1 MKTSR
6 CFAIAL
12 LFCIALVSSA
22 WSATE
27 VTSIT
32 ASPDSFNPYTGE
44 TTTVTVEATPEVDVL
59 VLRVLTSDGGVVHE
73 GLTLTEI
80 EPGIYTVL
88 WDGRN
93 SNNALLTA
101 GNYNL
106 RVFNLATTTHI
117 GPLSGVIV
125 QGMVTP
131 SPDLFIPTGINAT
144 VITMEGTPGQT
155 GLSLRFYRS
164 GSYWCDASGSRDLL
178 LAETST
184 HGVYTASWNAVY
196 RDDYILR
203 DGTYTVKFRDALGI
217 VSDTT
222 AQVTISGVA
231 SVACVPDIF
240 APEGG
245 ETTTITAA
253 GAAGLNLEVK
263 VTSNTSPYDQVFKT
277 LSMTETSG
285 TYTAVWDGR
294 DESGNIVPV
303 ETYRIYVWHT
313 GSPVRY
319 YPTDYLDVT
328 DIISS
333 VIASPDPFSPTGT
346 NATVI
351 TMEGT
356 PGQTG
361 LSLRFYGSGTYWCDA
376 SGSRDLLLAETSTP
390 GVYTASWNA
399 IYRDDYIMRD
409 GAYTIYVYDEA
420 GNRSLTTGQ
429 VTISGVASV
438 VCVPDIFAPEG
449 GATTTITAA
458 GAVGLSLEVKV
469 TNTSPYDQV
478 FKTFSMTETSGT
490 YTAVWDGRD
499 ESGNIVP
506 VETYRIYVWHTES
519 PVRYYPTDHLDVTGV
534 ISSVIASPDPFTP
547 TGTNA
552 TVITVEGTPGQT
564 GLSLRFY
571 GSGTYWRD
579 TSGSYDLPLTET
591 STPGVYTASWNAI
604 YRDDYIMRDGAYT
617 IYVYDEAGNRSPT
630 TGQVTI
636 SGVSSVAVAPDPFT
650 PGGTN
655 VATVTANGA
664 TGLDLEARIFNY
676 STGVLTRVISM
687 LEASGS
693 YVAEWDGKDSYG
705 NFAGANRYRAEI
717 YHTGSDI
724 RYYRQSFFNVNVTVF
739 SITAAPDPFV
749 PTGSSEVT
757 LTVLADPLQSGLTA
771 NVTHPESGLTP
782 SLTLREEGSEGTYVT
797 EWDGTIGGVIP
808 KDATCTIQIYDSSG
822 NQFPTTGSFTLSSV
836 KSFTV
841 APNPFEVTGSST
853 VTITAEMMSGL
864 NLEAR
869 VGSVTIIPLTEAG
882 ETYTGVWDGKDNGG
896 DFVPSGDY
904 NVTLW
909 NSDTNVRYDLQT
921 ILTVTII
928 DTIPPETTITSGP
941 AEASYVPST
950 SVTLGWSGTD
960 NMGGALT
967 YAYRLDESEWS
978 PFDATTS
985 HTFDNLAEGLHTFA
999 VMARDQAGNEDPSP
1013 AVKSF
1018 YVDTSPPSPPGDFTA
1033 TPVQTGIRLEWS
1045 HSPSEDI
1052 YAYRL
1057 YWDRGT
1063 GSINYEVPYATI
1075 YYPLTTF
1082 VASIYSEGTYQ
1093 FAVRAVD
1100 RAGNEEQNTDVVT
1113 SVTVSGFNI
1122 AVTVPSSTYDRG
1134 QDVPITGT
1142 VTADDSSPI
1151 VDIPVAIDIV
1161 SNGFH
1166 RYYTAYTNASG
1177 EFSYTFHPRS
1187 NEAGSYTV
1195 WASAMH
1201 EGLTQSASD
1210 TFRILGL
1217 SIQPMTV
1224 TLDMSMNSSKTINL
1238 NLSNIGDVALS
1249 DIQYN
1254 LIDND
1259 PEDLITVFVDTSSL
1273 PSTLNPG
1280 TSIAIPVVITAEPGS
1295 PPTTPVIFALNAV
1308 SAEGSKETATI
1319 TVNLHEAVSIP
1330 VVTPDP
1336 LTVGIDPNETATK
1349 IVTVTNEGYAPMT
1362 DTSLSIHDLDTFNWI
1377 TVVNGHIGTINPSE
1391 SRSCQIYVDPP
1402 DDLTFGVYVVQLD
1415 LSYDGTMMPVYLTV
1429 EVTSATTGQAAFKVH
1444 DDTGSVVPNAEVSLI
1459 TKEFY
1464 VNVTPEGT
1472 REYNNVI
1479 KGKTDSNGYIL
1490 FEDVPVGDYRY
1501 VISAEGHDPYEAE
1514 ITVEPGVT
1522 PQTIGVILITN
1533 LVDIDFSVTP
1543 TIIEDQYTVTLNITY
1558 TTDLIKPTL
1567 YADPSSI
1574 YLSFF
1579 PEEIHEGTIT
1589 IKNTSNNAPVR
1600 DLMLNAADLDPV
1612 DNEVELVFENGAK
1625 TIVLGT
1631 LGPRE
1636 TVQVA
1641 YQATIPDAANAKLN
1655 TRHLG
1660 NIMATANYTYSFE
1673 GAAYESTTKTP
1684 IPVIFVK
1691 PTELRLPVISF
1702 VNDETDGDL
1711 DDLEYQGASYRL
1723 PVKSNRDV
1731 TFTYDRELKG
1741 VTHIYGG
1748 PDEESIITENEA
1760 LWLGT
1765 FNETDPLT
1773 FKGDTTT
1780 FDIVGL
1786 EETLEAQLINDRET
1800 FLSKRHYMGF
1810 FGQWEDRADRN
1821 AYLIPISITTI
1832 RPSSISGGGFYFPI
1846 GGGGWS
1852 WVPTEHVNEHGEV
1865 KIQIDQKVSLEREAF
1880 NAILDL
1886 TPTVSTLENVRLAL
1900 DIKDLDGN
1908 DASDLFFVVV
1918 TQQSGISSV
1927 DGGAISGPAEINW
1940 QIIPSSAA
1948 GGTEPDGLQYTISAT
1963 IDYEYGEDNFSYTT
1977 QSETITIKPMP
1988 KLTLDYELPYVI
2000 MAGKPVKI
2008 KVKVTNHGAGPAHNL
2023 TIISAQPKI
2032 VENVNNIPIS
2042 FAINGSSSTADA
2054 STYEAGV
2061 LTINFGDVPPG
2072 AEVEGYWLLTT
2083 TRDGYFIEF
2092 TSTLKHE
2099 NYLGIQL
2106 DPLIEAVNTH
2116 FIPAIGG
2123 RITDEGCAI
2132 PAITV
2137 EVWQG
2142 EELKGIDE
2150 VSTSGAY
2157 FISDLAAGD
2166 YLWVVKGGDGST
2178 LTSRDITVLAEQ
2190 PTSSINADLGGGVI
2204 DTDND
2209 EVPDCWEYYWFGS
2222 LEQKSWEDFDNDG
2235 LTNREEYE
2243 VGLDPTNPD
2252 TDGDGYA
2259 DGEEMRMGTDPLDG
2273 PRRLAKTTLLLK
2285 RGFNLIA
2292 IPEHDPY
2299 RPDLKDWL
2307 PALGDSSVIEKVLV
2321 YNGQAGTF
2329 VTLLPDDPLS
2339 EGFTLTGGEGL
2350 IVYARQDKEITFTAV
2365 LCSMLDLKEGFNLVG
2380 FACPVDGYTAFQ
2392 LLSDLGSENVAN
2404 IQRYSTEKGAFETAG
2419 FGPNS
2424 QVVGVDFPIIPG
2436 EGYFIYMK

>member
-1 MKTSR
+1 MQDG
-6 CFAIAL
+6 A
-12 LFCIALVSSA
+12 
-22 WSATE
+22 
-27 VTSIT
+27 
-32 ASPDSFNPYTGE
+32 YTIYVYDEAGNRS
-44 TTTVTVEATPEVDVL
+44 TTT
-59 VLRVLTSDGGVVHE
+59 
-73 GLTLTEI
+73 GL
-80 EPGIYTVL
+80 
-88 WDGRN
+88 
-93 SNNALLTA
+93 
-101 GNYNL
+101 
-106 RVFNLATTTHI
+106 
-117 GPLSGVIV
+117 
-125 QGMVTP
+125 
-131 SPDLFIPTGINAT
+131 
-144 VITMEGTPGQT
+144 
-155 GLSLRFYRS
+155 
-164 GSYWCDASGSRDLL
+164 
-178 LAETST
+178 
-184 HGVYTASWNAVY
+184 
-196 RDDYILR
+196 
-203 DGTYTVKFRDALGI
+203 
-217 VSDTT
+217 
-222 AQVTISGVA
+222 VTIAGVA
-231 SVACVPDIF
+231 SLACVPDIF

-245 ETTTITAA
+245 ATTTVTAT

-277 LSMTETSG
+277 LPMTEASG
-285 TYTAVWDGR
+285 SYTAVWDGR
-294 DESGNIVPV
+294 DETGNIVSV

-319 YPTDYLDVT
+319 NPTDYLDVT
-328 DIISS
+328 GVISS
-333 VIASPDPFSPTGT
+333 VTASPDPFSPTGT

-351 TMEGT
+351 TVEGSS
-356 PGQTG
+356 GQTG
-361 LSLRFYGSGTYWCDA
+361 LSLRFYR
-376 SGSRDLLLAETSTP
+376 SGSWWIDSTGSYYLPLTETSIA
-390 GVYTASWNA
+390 GVYTASWNG
-399 IYRDDYIMRD
+399 IYRDDYIMLD
-409 GAYTIYVYDEA
+409 GVYNIYVYDEA
-420 GNRSLTTGQ
+420 GNKSPTTGQ
-429 VTISGVASV
+429 MTISGVASV
-438 VCVPDIFAPEG
+438 
-449 GATTTITAA
+449 
-458 GAVGLSLEVKV
+458 AV
-469 TNTSPYDQV
+469 T
-478 FKTFSMTETSGT
+478 
-490 YTAVWDGRD
+490 
-499 ESGNIVP
+499 
-506 VETYRIYVWHTES
+506 
-519 PVRYYPTDHLDVTGV
+519 
-534 ISSVIASPDPFTP
+534 
-547 TGTNA
+547 
-552 TVITVEGTPGQT
+552 
-564 GLSLRFY
+564 
-571 GSGTYWRD
+571 
-579 TSGSYDLPLTET
+579 
-591 STPGVYTASWNAI
+591 
-604 YRDDYIMRDGAYT
+604 
-617 IYVYDEAGNRSPT
+617 
-630 TGQVTI
+630 
-636 SGVSSVAVAPDPFT
+636 PDPFT

-655 VATVTANGA
+655 VVTITANGA
-664 TGLDLEARIFNY
+664 TGLDLETRIFNN
-676 STGVLTRVISM
+676 STGALTRVVSM
-687 LEASGS
+687 LKASGS
-693 YVAEWDGKDSYG
+693 YVAEWNGKDSYG
-705 NFAGANRYRAEI
+705 NFAGANRYRADI

-724 RYYRQSFFNVNVTVF
+724 RYYRQSWFNVNVTVF
-739 SITAAPDPFV
+739 SITASPDPFV
-749 PTGSSEVT
+749 PTGSSEVA

-771 NVTHPESGLTP
+771 KVTHPESGPTP
-782 SLTLREEGSEGTYVT
+782 SITLREEGSEGTYVT

-808 KDATCTIQIYDSSG
+808 KDAICTIQIYDSSG

-841 APNPFEVTGSST
+841 APNPFEVTGYST
-853 VTITAEMMSGL
+853 ATITAEMMPEL

-869 VGSVTIIPLTEAG
+869 VGSVTTIPLTGTG
-882 ETYTGVWDGKDNGG
+882 ETYTGMWDGKDNGG
-896 DFVPSGDY
+896 DFVPSEAY

-909 NSDTNVRYDLQT
+909 NSDTNVRYDLET

-928 DTIPPETTITSGP
+928 DTIPPDTTITSGP
-941 AEASYVPST
+941 VEASYVSST
-950 SVTLGWSGTD
+950 SVTFGWSGAD
-960 NMGGALT
+960 NMPDALLYAHQLDGG
-967 YAYRLDESEWS
+967 EWS
-978 PFDATTS
+978 PFDSATTL
-985 HTFDNLAEGLHTFA
+985 TVDDLAEGLHTFA
-999 VMARDQAGNEDPSP
+999 VMARDQAVNEDPSP
-1013 AVKSF
+1013 ATRSF
-1018 YVDTSPPSPPGDFTA
+1018 SVDTSPPSPPADLTVA
-1033 TPVQTGIRLEWS
+1033 PIQTGIHLEWS

-1052 YAYRL
+1052 YEYRL
-1057 YWDRGT
+1057 YWDSGT
-1063 GSINYEVPYATI
+1063 GSINYTAPYATI
-1075 YYPLTTF
+1075 YYPLNVF
-1082 VASIYSEGTYQ
+1082 VASITSEGTYR

-1100 RAGNEEQNTDVVT
+1100 RAGNEEQNTDIVT

-1134 QDVPITGT
+1134 QDVPIAGT
-1142 VTADDSSPI
+1142 VTTDDSSPI

-1224 TLDMSMNSSKTINL
+1224 TLDMSMNSSKAVNL
-1238 NLSNIGDVALS
+1238 RLSNIGDISLT
-1249 DIQYN
+1249 DIQYS
-1254 LIDND
+1254 LVDND
-1259 PEDLITVFVDTSSL
+1259 LNDLISGFVDTSSL
-1273 PSTLNPG
+1273 PSTLNSG
-1280 TSIAIPVVITAEPGS
+1280 AYVAIPVVITAEPDS
-1295 PPTTPVIFALNAV
+1295 PPTAPVIFALNAV
-1308 SAEGSKETATI
+1308 SAENSKETTTI
-1319 TVNLHEAVSIP
+1319 TVNLHEAISIP

-1349 IVTVTNEGYAPMT
+1349 VVTVTNKGYASMAG
-1362 DTSLSIHDLDTFNWI
+1362 TSLSMHDSDTFNWI
-1377 TVVNGHIGTINPSE
+1377 TVINGYMGTINPSE
-1391 SRSCQIYVDPP
+1391 SNSCQIYVDPP
-1402 DDLTFGVYVVQLD
+1402 DDLAFGVYVVQLD
-1415 LSYDGTMMPVYLTV
+1415 LSYDGITIPVYLTV

-1444 DDTGSVVPNAEVSLI
+1444 DDAGSVVPNAEVSLI

-1514 ITVEPGVT
+1514 MTVEPGTT
-1522 PQTIGVILITN
+1522 PQTIGIILITN
-1533 LVDIDFSVTP
+1533 LVNIDFSVTP
-1543 TIIEDQYTVTLNITY
+1543 TTIEDQYTVTLNITY

-1631 LGPRE
+1631 LGPRQ

-1660 NIMATANYTYSFE
+1660 NIMATANYTYSIE
-1673 GAAYESTTKTP
+1673 GAAYESVTKTP

-1691 PTELRLPVISF
+1691 PTDLRLPPISY

-1711 DDLEYQGASYRL
+1711 NDLEYQGTSYRL
-1723 PVKSNRDV
+1723 SVMNNRDV
-1731 TFTYDRELKG
+1731 TFTYERDLKA

-1760 LWLGT
+1760 LWLGI
-1765 FNETDPLT
+1765 FNETDPLMV
-1773 FKGDTTT
+1773 KGDTTT

-1786 EETLEAQLINDRET
+1786 EEALEARLLDDRDT
-1800 FLSKRHYMGF
+1800 FLSKRHHVGF
-1810 FGQWEDRADRN
+1810 FGQWENRAYRN

-1880 NAILDL
+1880 NATLDL
-1886 TPTVSTLENVRLAL
+1886 NPTVSTLENVRLAL
-1900 DIKDLDGN
+1900 DIKDMDGN
-1908 DASDLFFVVV
+1908 DASGLFFVVV

-1927 DGGAISGPAEINW
+1927 DGGTVSGPAEINW
-1940 QIIPSSAA
+1940 QIIPGSAA
-1948 GGTEPDGLQYTISAT
+1948 GGTEPDGLQYTISAA
-1963 IDYEYGEDNFSYTT
+1963 IDYEYGGDSFSYAT
-1977 QSETITIKPMP
+1977 QSETVTVKPMP

-2000 MAGKPVKI
+2000 MAGKSLKV
-2008 KVKVTNHGAGPAHNL
+2008 KVKVTNNGAGPARNL
-2023 TIISAQPKI
+2023 TIVSAQPKI

-2042 FAINGSSSTADA
+2042 FAINGSSSTADT
-2054 STYEAGV
+2054 STYEAGI

-2072 AEVEGYWLLTT
+2072 AVVEGYWLLTT

-2092 TSTLKHE
+2092 ASTLKHE

-2157 FISDLAAGD
+2157 FISDLADGD

-2190 PTSSINADLGGGVI
+2190 PTSRINADLGGGVI

-2235 LTNREEYE
+2235 LTNREECE

-2307 PALGDSSVIEKVLV
+2307 PLLGDSSVIEKVLV
-2321 YNGQAGTF
+2321 YNDEAGTF
-2329 VTLLPDDPLS
+2329 VTLLPDDDPLS

-2350 IVYARQDKEITFTAV
+2350 IVYAMQDKEIMFTAV
-2365 LCSMLDLKEGFNLVG
+2365 LCSMLDLKEGFNLIG
-2380 FACPVDGYTAFQ
+2380 IACPADGYTALQ
-2392 LLSDLGSENVAN
+2392 LLTDLGSENIAN
-2404 IQRYSTEKGAFETAG
+2404 IQRYCTDKGAFETAG
-2419 FGPNS
+2419 FGQNG
-2424 QVVGVDFPIIPG
+2424 QVVGVNFPIIPG
-2436 EGYFIYMK
+2436 EGYFIYMKQ